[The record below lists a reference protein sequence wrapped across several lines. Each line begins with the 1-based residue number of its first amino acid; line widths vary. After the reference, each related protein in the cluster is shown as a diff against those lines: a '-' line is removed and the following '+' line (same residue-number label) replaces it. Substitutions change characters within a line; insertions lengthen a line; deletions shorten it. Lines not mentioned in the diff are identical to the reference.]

1 MFKSK
6 LQELC
11 QRRQWALP
19 RYTSMKDGPDHN
31 PCFKSSVFL
40 NGTSFHS
47 SVLCKSCKEAQNDA
61 AKSAFLHFTSSSSSS
76 SSSYSPAAAA
86 ANPIPVQEADLGIYK
101 NMLQELTQREEW
113 SLPEYKTSKCGVPH
127 RPTFFSSVQVEGHLF
142 YGKAGKSKKEAEINA
157 AKLAYTN
164 LTERLQISSSEVSS
178 PQQLDG
184 EHLKL
189 MSTSVDLNSKE
200 NEEYDEVQEVEVG
213 EKELANS
220 TTSFQ
225 REPLKS
231 VSGSDL
237 TPDVENEEHAE
248 ENGVPEVK
256 TGETESSISCEP
268 ANVNISDL
276 SISDSNT
283 EKVPGVRSYLLNNR
297 VRVYPCYPD
306 IAFPQGIT
314 VLPISDD
321 KWVAVSLEF
330 PNERDD

>member
-1 MFKSK
+1 MYKSK

-40 NGTSFHS
+40 NGTLFHS
-47 SVLCKSCKEAQNDA
+47 SVRCKSCKEAQNDA
-61 AKSAFLHFTSSSSSS
+61 AKSAFLHFTSSS
-76 SSSYSPAAAA
+76 YSPAAA
-86 ANPIPVQEADLGIYK
+86 ANPIPVQEADSGIYK

-113 SLPEYKTSKCGVPH
+113 SLPEYKTTKCGVPH
-127 RPTFFSSVQVEGHLF
+127 SPTFFSSVQVEGHHF
-142 YGKAGKSKKEAEINA
+142 YGKAGKSRKEAEINA

-189 MSTSVDLNSKE
+189 MSTSVVLNSKE

-220 TTSFQ
+220 TTSLDSSGFQ
-225 REPLKS
+225 GEPLKS
-231 VSGSDL
+231 MSGSDL
-237 TPDVENEEHAE
+237 TPAVENEEHAE

-256 TGETESSISCEP
+256 TGETEGSISCESTC
-268 ANVNISDL
+268 VDISDL

>member
-61 AKSAFLHFTSSSSSS
+61 AKSAFLHFTSSSSST
-76 SSSYSPAAAA
+76 PA

-113 SLPEYKTSKCGVPH
+113 SLPEYKTTKCGVPH

-200 NEEYDEVQEVEVG
+200 NEEYG
-213 EKELANS
+213 
-220 TTSFQ
+220 FQ
-225 REPLKS
+225 GEPLKS

-237 TPDVENEEHAE
+237 TPVVENEEHAE
-248 ENGVPEVK
+248 ENGVPDVK

-268 ANVNISDL
+268 AYVNISDL

-314 VLPISDD
+314 VLPISDE

-330 PNERDD
+330 PIERDD